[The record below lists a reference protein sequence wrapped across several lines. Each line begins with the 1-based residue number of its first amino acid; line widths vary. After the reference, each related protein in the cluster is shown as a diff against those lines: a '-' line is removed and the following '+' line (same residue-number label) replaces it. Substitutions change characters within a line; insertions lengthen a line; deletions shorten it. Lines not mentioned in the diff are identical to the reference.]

1 MGLEPADLA
10 RWTWFAAKGGIGKC
24 VAQCDCVAES
34 SDDLMFLKV
43 CGFVFDFFCFLCFI
57 FGTG

>member
-10 RWTWFAAKGGIGKC
+10 RWTWFTAEGGIGKC

-34 SDDLMFLKV
+34 LDDLVFLKV
-43 CGFVFDFFCFLCFI
+43 CGLL
-57 FGTG
+57 